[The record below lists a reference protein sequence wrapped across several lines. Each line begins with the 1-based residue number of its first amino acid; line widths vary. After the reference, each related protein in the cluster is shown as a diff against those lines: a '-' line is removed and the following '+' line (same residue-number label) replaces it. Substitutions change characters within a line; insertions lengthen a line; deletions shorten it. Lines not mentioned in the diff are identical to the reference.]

1 MNELRQKLGR
11 RLHDRAHLRNVALL
25 LAVGLTWFVFH
36 TVPQDNININVA
48 LVFVL
53 VFLASIPDR
62 SSQIWVER
70 RFVWYLIF
78 GMVVL
83 GGLTTAFVGG
93 ETANLRMW
101 VLVSVVF
108 VLGAIVGSTRD
119 VRWVLGGL
127 LLGSV
132 LVLSYGWFLHLNNP
146 LNSGSLLQGSFDGV
160 SGLESYELL
169 SVLTG
174 FASLFSLLAAKPIFL
189 GWLAPV
195 FAFLAFSLIYLG
207 LTVAFLSFFALVVTA
222 VTIAVVKKLDS
233 RKVEKFVL
241 LGTASAA
248 VLATASL
255 LIRPLAGAI
264 GDALGEPS
272 SLRARFII
280 WDSVLESLGVS
291 GLIFGH
297 GTAFWAPD
305 SPFAGVAHENM
316 QSAGLP
322 GFGHAHSM
330 YVDFFVAFGIVGVLV
345 AGVLAFL
352 FLRETVGR
360 WKISNQWVFYATP
373 WLFFIMLAVLGV
385 SVYSGNSTNRLV
397 SRGHSYRVG
406 SPVRGKQPWVDA
418 GDTKREQKT
427 CGSPFSLAPKK

>member
-1 MNELRQKLGR
+1 VSKLREKPGR
-11 RLHDRAHLRNVALL
+11 LSHYRAHLRSVALL
-25 LAVGLTWFVFH
+25 LGVGLTWFVFH
-36 TVPQDNININVA
+36 TVPYGTININIV

-53 VFLASIPDR
+53 VFLASIPDK
-62 SSQIWVER
+62 SSQIWVDR

-78 GMVVL
+78 GMVML
-83 GGLTTAFVGG
+83 GGLATAFVGG

-132 LVLSYGWFLHLNNP
+132 LVLSYGWFHHLNDP
-146 LNSGSLLQGSFDGV
+146 LNSGSLLQGRFSGV

-174 FASLFSLLAAKPIFL
+174 FASLFSLLAARPIFL

-195 FAFLAFSLIYLG
+195 FAFLTFTLFRIGVTVGLI
-207 LTVAFLSFFALVVTA
+207 SFFALAITA
-222 VTIAVVKKLDS
+222 ITIVAVKKLDS
-233 RKVEKFVL
+233 RSVEKFVF
-241 LGTASAA
+241 LGGAAVA

-255 LIRPLAGAI
+255 LIRPLAAAI
-264 GDALGEPS
+264 GDTLGEPN
-272 SLRARFII
+272 SLRQRFII

-297 GTAFWAPD
+297 GTAFWARD
-305 SPFAGVAHENM
+305 SPFAAVVQEAL
-316 QSAGLP
+316 QRAGLP
-322 GFGHAHSM
+322 SFGHAHSM
-330 YVDFFVAFGIVGVLV
+330 YVEFFVAFGIVGVLA
-345 AGVLAFL
+345 AGVLGFL
-352 FLRETVGR
+352 FLRETVDR
-360 WKISNQWVFYATP
+360 WKISNRWVFYATP

-385 SVYSGNSTNRLV
+385 SESILATRPNGWFLAGILIGWVLLSEVG
-397 SRGHSYRVG
+397 SRGSTTGTPNVVKKPVG
-406 SPVRGKQPWVDA
+406 ARTP
-418 GDTKREQKT
+418 
-427 CGSPFSLAPKK
+427 